1 MPEKSTTGISD
12 NINKYEVTVS
22 ALLSMTII
30 IIILAVILY
39 LAYSTAALYLSAVH
53 DTRPPRPVV
62 YVCCLLAIVSV
73 SLNGAYGV
81 EATGLLFLSIL
92 TGLLTVM
99 TLTDIAVCRLPRIF
113 TLSLIV
119 LGAALTYSLLNAS
132 LWFGM
137 TYLLRQFFITA
148 KGTEAL
154 GLGDVFLIAG
164 IAMWTQPQHTPLLIT
179 AAASGAFLF
188 ILLFCR
194 RRRQQALPFAPFLCA
209 SLYALT
215 LLPDS
220 VFRTSEIFT

>member
-1 MPEKSTTGISD
+1 M
-12 NINKYEVTVS
+12 S

-99 TLTDIAVCRLPRIF
+99 TVTDIAVCRLPRIF
-113 TLSLIV
+113 TLSLII
-119 LGAALTYSLLNAS
+119 LGTAFRFSQDSLPHALLNAT
-132 LWFGM
+132 LWFFAI
-137 TYLLRQFFITA
+137 YLLRRAFQA
-148 KGTEAL
+148 VKGTEAL

-164 IAMWTQPQHTPLLIT
+164 IAMWTQPQHTPLIIT
-179 AAASGAFLF
+179 IAATGAFLF
-188 ILLFCR
+188 ILFFFRCKR
-194 RRRQQALPFAPFLCA
+194 KQELPFAPFLCA
-209 SLYALT
+209 SLYAFT
-215 LLPDS
+215 LFPDS
-220 VFRTSEIFT
+220 IFHTSEIFT